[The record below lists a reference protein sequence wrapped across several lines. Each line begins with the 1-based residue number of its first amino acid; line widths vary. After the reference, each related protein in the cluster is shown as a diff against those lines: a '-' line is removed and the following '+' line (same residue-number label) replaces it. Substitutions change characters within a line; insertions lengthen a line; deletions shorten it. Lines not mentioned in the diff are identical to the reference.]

1 MAEKKKKPTVFISQD
16 DQYLFAQGTHYDIY
30 EKLGAHPSC
39 EDGEEGMFF
48 AVWAPNAKQVY
59 VIGEFNDWKWNLI
72 LPGSPVSVPAG
83 PAVLRNAGYALSAW

>member
-39 EDGEEGMFF
+39 ENGEEGMFF
-48 AVWAPNAKQVY
+48 AVWEQ
-59 VIGEFNDWKWNLI
+59 
-72 LPGSPVSVPAG
+72 
-83 PAVLRNAGYALSAW
+83 ALLSQ